1 MLYQGGVES
10 LKGYN
15 SSKGSDALP
24 EPRNKA
30 CGSLLRGK
38 ILRAAMLHPK
48 ISYKQ
53 SSTAKEFSPRERTTL
68 RKKPV

>member
-10 LKGYN
+10 LKGYH

-38 ILRAAMLHPK
+38 ILRAAMLHPRISNEK
-48 ISYKQ
+48 IS
-53 SSTAKEFSPRERTTL
+53 TA
-68 RKKPV
+68 